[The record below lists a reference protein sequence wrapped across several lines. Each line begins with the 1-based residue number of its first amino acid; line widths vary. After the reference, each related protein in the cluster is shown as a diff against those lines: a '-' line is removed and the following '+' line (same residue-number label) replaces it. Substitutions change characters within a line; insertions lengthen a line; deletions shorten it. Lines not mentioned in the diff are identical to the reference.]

1 MKTTPLVM
9 FPNGALARSDT
20 VPEGCVIVEESEY
33 VVPPAVEDQ
42 TAAVLEAENDSD
54 LRDSAYS

>member
-1 MKTTPLVM
+1 M